1 MSVLS
6 AGAERRLTPLP
17 FLAVMTLLPSSP
29 LRRLAWHLRL
39 LVWVGVIG
47 QALPEIAGAAAGA
60 ARRSF
65 DLPADILEKSVKL
78 FAAQSGLEVLIPGD
92 AVADVRTTAVRGEMT
107 SRQALDA
114 MLRDTGLD
122 VLEDPATGAFAVR
135 KAPASKGA
143 TKSVKTNSAD
153 GPESKKKSDSLEPTP
168 KTMIPRPR
176 RALFGTLLA
185 LFTATDPLAA
195 QSIAPATGTAPKR
208 ADDGLIVLS
217 PFSVTSDKDNGY
229 QATSTLAGTR
239 LNTPLK
245 DLAASISVYTKIF
258 LDDIG
263 ATSSNDLLIYA
274 TGMEAA
280 GPGGNFSAFGNDL
293 SATAPTNDPSRVDP
307 QGSGSRTRGL
317 AAPTFT
323 RDYFT
328 TAVAFD
334 TYNTSTVTV
343 NRGPNAAL
351 FGIGSAAGVV
361 NTSLVSADLVRDSN
375 KVTFRYGNN
384 GATRESLDF
393 NRVLIP
399 KKLAARLVLL
409 QDNEKYNMRPA
420 FEDKKRAYGTLT
432 FAPTKTTLFRGN
444 FEVGNTY
451 ANRPLTMPPLNAITG
466 QWYAAGRPSYDWT
479 LYDDPAKNPA
489 AASIAAGPLT
499 EGNLIGIQNIQ
510 GQVIVYN
517 NPTDQTPAY
526 GFTFRNRTTTTYA
539 ANAIAS
545 QIFNPQVNRDL
556 ATDTITFNYTKA
568 RFTLPATFWT
578 GANVPP
584 RQQPGYVPV
593 GEKWQSFSDY
603 SAFDW
608 RNRMI
613 DESSRQHDSF
623 HTVNLVLS
631 QTAWQDRVGVELAYD
646 RQRVDRRA
654 KNSFFDFSSSAQ
666 IAVDVSVYL
675 PNGQPNP
682 NLGRP
687 FAGETAP
694 QWRDI
699 TQENE
704 SQRATAFLRYN
715 FKDLSPTWGSW
726 LGRHTLTGLYER
738 DGGTIVN
745 YARRLHTAGSASEAA
760 DAGNIFSSNRRP
772 SVIVY
777 LGPSIIGN
785 NNPLRLESIRIPEI
799 KSGPTVAISDFV
811 RAANQTDPGHF
822 ENTSASLVD
831 VVAFGAAQRE
841 VIKSNATV
849 LQSHWWDDHLV
860 TMFSWRRDE
869 DYFVRQSLGFVA
881 NPNDRNDPGKAFF
894 GLKDFAFPRT
904 PPPSVAKEITSWGA
918 VLNWPRK
925 LIPLPRGTDFSVF
938 YNKSENFTP
947 IGGRVDQFARPLE
960 PPVGTT
966 KEYGLNFSAFDGKLS
981 VRVNRFETAVQGVSA
996 APSVFSALRGA
1007 ILNIGLFW
1015 AREGNINPQLAAQSN
1030 ADLELL
1036 FSPLPANYRSLY
1048 NFVVTGTPPNVSA
1061 SNNAVA
1067 VASTDTVD
1075 ASAKGVEVDVT
1086 YNVTKNWRVLFNV
1099 AKQET
1104 IQSNMYPFTKYFV
1117 ELMKPTWDRLSRR
1130 PATNYPA
1137 GFQPGDVL
1145 PPTVQTY
1152 GQYLDLNVYVPLA
1165 SAIATEGSAS
1175 AEQRKWRANFIT
1187 NYSFDRDS
1195 FLGGKLKGWGV
1206 GGAVRWQDKLGIG
1219 YPSSRDPNGTAH
1231 FDIQHP
1237 FYAPAQ
1243 TNLDAWISYSRRI
1256 WNDRIGWKVQLNATN
1271 LVGTADLIPVL
1282 AQSWSGEVAQYRVPP
1297 ERRWYLTNTF
1307 SF

>member
-1 MSVLS
+1 M
-6 AGAERRLTPLP
+6 
-17 FLAVMTLLPSSP
+17 
-29 LRRLAWHLRL
+29 
-39 LVWVGVIG
+39 
-47 QALPEIAGAAAGA
+47 
-60 ARRSF
+60 
-65 DLPADILEKSVKL
+65 
-78 FAAQSGLEVLIPGD
+78 
-92 AVADVRTTAVRGEMT
+92 
-107 SRQALDA
+107 
-114 MLRDTGLD
+114 
-122 VLEDPATGAFAVR
+122 
-135 KAPASKGA
+135 
-143 TKSVKTNSAD
+143 
-153 GPESKKKSDSLEPTP
+153 TP
-168 KTMIPRPR
+168 KTRS
-176 RALFGTLLA
+176 ALLGGLLA
-185 LFTATDPLAA
+185 VITGSDRLSA
-195 QSIAPATGTAPKR
+195 QTTPASDRKE
-208 ADDGLIVLS
+208 DGIVVLS
-217 PFSVTSDKDNGY
+217 PFSVSSDRDNGY

-239 LNTPLK
+239 LNTPIK
-245 DLAASISVYTKIF
+245 DLAASISIYTKAF

-293 SATAPTNDPSRVDP
+293 SSTAPTNDPSRVDP

-334 TYNTSTVTV
+334 SYNTSTVTV

-351 FGIGSAAGVV
+351 FGVGSAAGVV
-361 NTSLVSADLVRDSN
+361 NTSLVSSDLGRDSN
-375 KVTFRYGNN
+375 KVVFRYGNN
-384 GATRESLDF
+384 GSARESLDF

-399 KKLAARLVLL
+399 KKLAARVVLL

-420 FEDKKRAYGTLT
+420 FEDKKRIYGTLT

-444 FEVGNTY
+444 FESGNTY
-451 ANRPLTMPPLNAITG
+451 ANRPLTMPPLNAVPD
-466 QWYAAGRPSYDWT
+466 QWYAAGRPGYDWT
-479 LYDDPAKNPA
+479 IYDDPAKNPA
-489 AASIAAGPLT
+489 AASIAAGPAT
-499 EGNLIGIQNIQ
+499 EGNFIGIQNIQ
-510 GQVIVYN
+510 GQIIVYS
-517 NPTDQTPAY
+517 NPTDRAPSY

-545 QIFNPQVNRDL
+545 QIFNPLVNRDQ

-568 RFTLPATFWT
+568 RFTLPASFWV

-584 RQQPGYVPV
+584 GQQPGFVPV

-613 DESSRQHDSF
+613 DESSRQNDSF
-623 HTVNLVLS
+623 RTVNLVLS
-631 QTAWQDRVGVELAYD
+631 QTAWRERIGVELAYD

-666 IAVDVSVYL
+666 IAVDVSVRL
-675 PNGQPNP
+675 PNGQLNP
-682 NLGRP
+682 NYGRP

-699 TQENE
+699 TQESE
-704 SQRATAFLRYN
+704 SQRATAYFKYN
-715 FKDLSPTWGSW
+715 FKDLNPSWGGW
-726 LGRHTLTGLYER
+726 FGRHTLTGLYER

-745 YARRLHTAGSASEAA
+745 YARRLHTAGAASEAA

-785 NNPLRLESIRIPEI
+785 NNALRLESIRIPEI
-799 KSGPTVAISDFV
+799 KSGPTVPISDFV
-811 RAANQTDPGHF
+811 RAADQTDPGHF
-822 ENTSASLVD
+822 EATSASLVD

-841 VIKSNATV
+841 VIKSKAAV
-849 LQSHWWDDHLV
+849 LQSYWWDEHLV

-869 DYFVRQSLGFVA
+869 DYFVRQALGFVA

-904 PPPSVAKEITSWGA
+904 PPPSVAKEITSYGT
-918 VLNWPRK
+918 VLNWPK
-925 LIPLPRGTDFSVF
+925 KWVKLPRGTDLSAFF
-938 YNKSENFTP
+938 NRSENFTP
-947 IGGRVDQFARPLE
+947 IGGRVDQFARPWA

-966 KEYGLNFSAFDGKLS
+966 KEYGLNFSAFDSRLS
-981 VRVNRFETAVQGVSA
+981 VRLNRFETAVQGVSA

-1015 AREGNINPQLAAQSN
+1015 AREGNINPQLAAKSN

-1036 FSPLPANYRSLY
+1036 FSPLPSNYRKLY
-1048 NFVVTGTPPNVSA
+1048 DFVVTGSPPNVSA

-1067 VASTDTVD
+1067 VSSTDTVD
-1075 ASAKGVEVDVT
+1075 ARAKGLEMDIT
-1086 YNVTKNWRVLFNV
+1086 YNVTKNWRILLNV

-1104 IQSNMYPFTKYFV
+1104 IQSNMYPFTKAFV
-1117 ELMKPTWDRLSRR
+1117 ALMKPTWDKLSSR
-1130 PATNYPA
+1130 PASNYPA
-1137 GFQPGDVL
+1137 GFQLGDVL
-1145 PPTVQTY
+1145 PSNVQTY

-1175 AEQRKWRANFIT
+1175 AEQRKWRANFVT
-1187 NYSFDRDS
+1187 NYSFGRDS
-1195 FLGGKLKGWGV
+1195 IFDGRLKGWSL

-1231 FDIQHP
+1231 FDIRHP
-1237 FYAPAQ
+1237 FFAPPQ
-1243 TNLDAWISYSRRI
+1243 TNVDAWIGYTRKL
-1256 WNDRIGWKVQLNATN
+1256 WHDRFDWKVQLNATN
-1271 LVGTADLIPVL
+1271 IVGTAGLIPVL
-1282 AQSWSGEVAQYRVPP
+1282 AQSWNGSVAQYRLPP

-1307 SF
+1307 GF